1 MDRNLSPADSVWLLH
16 LPVFFVAF
24 PSNASTLALQS
35 LGIFIIDPLKATNA
49 SNVSLLLSWSSITCH
64 LVGRGN

>member
-24 PSNASTLALQS
+24 PSNASTLAQQS

-49 SNVSLLLSWSSITCH
+49 SNVSLLLS
-64 LVGRGN
+64 